1 MNNDEKIMTQVNRCI
16 ENGKTTEWMTKGRT
30 CFILK
35 DEREM
40 KHQILGRLRA
50 FISCERFS

>member
-1 MNNDEKIMTQVNRCI
+1 MNNHEKIMTQVNRCI